1 EVFIGVRRCS
11 SLTGSFSNQILVRMD
26 VKSALIAKDVKKH
39 RPLTPIRVFRGLIC
53 LFVML
58 STAFTM
64 IIYCGFPSAIV
75 RKLASFFF
83 GAWLALWPFLFE
95 KINKTKVVFCGE
107 TVPAKERVL
116 LIANHR
122 TEVDWMYLWDFALRK
137 GCHGY
142 IKYILKSSLMKIP
155 VFGWGF
161 HIMEFISVER
171 KWEIPKTPSG
181 LLFSL
186 KAPISLYDLTIG
198 YKHRCPTFLDN
209 VFGVDPSE
217 VHIHVQRIPTVDM
230 PTSEEKV
237 TTWLMNKFQ
246 LKDKLLSDFYSQ
258 GHFPRQGTEAE
269 LSTAKC
275 LVNFMAVIALTI
287 TTTYF
292 TFFSSIW
299 FKVYVFLSCTYL
311 GFATYF
317 NVRPKPVLGLVKAM
331 FSRKLSQH

>member
-1 EVFIGVRRCS
+1 MS
-11 SLTGSFSNQILVRMD
+11 SVYLILF
-26 VKSALIAKDVKKH
+26 KIH
-39 RPLTPIRVFRGLIC
+39 
-53 LFVML
+53 LFV
-58 STAFTM
+58 
-64 IIYCGFPSAIV
+64 
-75 RKLASFFF
+75 
-83 GAWLALWPFLFE
+83 
-95 KINKTKVVFCGE
+95 FC
-107 TVPAKERVL
+107 
-116 LIANHR
+116 IAA
-122 TEVDWMYLWDFALRK
+122 V
-137 GCHGY
+137 
-142 IKYILKSSLMKIP
+142 
-155 VFGWGF
+155 
-161 HIMEFISVER
+161 
-171 KWEIPKTPSG
+171 
-181 LLFSL
+181 
-186 KAPISLYDLTIG
+186 YDLTIG

-217 VHIHVQRIPTVDM
+217 VHIHVQRIPTIDM

-258 GHFPRQGTEAE
+258 GHFPCQGTEAE